1 MLPRWP
7 ARPGPPPAGS
17 PPTSRPAQRAAPA
30 WSAPA
35 PPRSGTPARR
45 ANPCAPPGPAAYTRR
60 WRWARRT
67 PTSPAPGSTGGS
79 AGTPRR
85 PRWAQHPGRSR
96 EHTGTGRGCGLGRSR
111 AWEHTR
117 AGGCPRRRAHPAHRP
132 GRVQRLP
139 AWRRAPGADL
149 RRDAAGGSVFAVVAL
164 LLAVWFVGLNLTSG
178 PWPPLSR
185 EIRRSAIIRSLDTA
199 LPEPPSLLGQVRRF
213 LNDFGFPEV
222 FAGLPP
228 APGGPVKGPT
238 NAQANEAFRD
248 AAGSTLKVVG
258 QACGRIQEGS
268 GFVVTP
274 GYVVTN
280 AHVVAGVRDPHVQV
294 QNGGSRPA
302 VPVLFDSRLDVAIL
316 HVSST
321 PPPLPLV
328 DHEVGRGASGAVV
341 GYPGG
346 GDLSGVAAANRRV
359 LHAVGRDI
367 YGNGTVVRNIYELQA
382 VVRPGNSGGPFVLVN
397 GQVAG
402 LVFAASTTDRGIG
415 YAITST
421 EISDDVHQ
429 GTRSTAQVATG
440 GCTR

>member
-1 MLPRWP
+1 VDLLDIILIAFIILAAFSGHRRGALLQVLTFGGMLLGLLVGAIVAPQL
-7 ARPGPPPAGS
+7 ATLFTD
-17 PPTSRPAQRAAPA
+17 PTTQAVVTLVAFLAFAALGDVLGWMVGAKA
-30 WSAPA
+30 W
-35 PPRSGTPARR
+35 
-45 ANPCAPPGPAAYTRR
+45 AATRR
-60 WRWARRT
+60 SRM
-67 PTSPAPGSTGGS
+67 
-79 AGTPRR
+79 AG
-85 PRWAQHPGRSR
+85 
-96 EHTGTGRGCGLGRSR
+96 
-111 AWEHTR
+111 
-117 AGGCPRRRAHPAHRP
+117 
-132 GRVQRLP
+132 V
-139 AWRRAPGADL
+139 
-149 RRDAAGGSVFAVVAL
+149 DAAGGSVFAVIAL
-164 LLAVWFVGLNLTSG
+164 LLAVWFIGLNLTSG

-185 EIRRSAIIRSLDTA
+185 EIRRSAIIRTLDTA

-268 GFVVTP
+268 GFVVAP
-274 GYVVTN
+274 SYVVTN

>member
-1 MLPRWP
+1 VDVLDVVLILLIALAAFSGYRRGAVLQVLTFGGMLLGLLVGAIVAPQL
-7 ARPGPPPAGS
+7 ATLFTD
-17 PPTSRPAQRAAPA
+17 PTTQAVVALVGFLAFAAIGDVLGWMVGA
-30 WSAPA
+30 KVWVA
-35 PPRSGTPARR
+35 ARR
-45 ANPCAPPGPAAYTRR
+45 
-60 WRWARRT
+60 
-67 PTSPAPGSTGGS
+67 
-79 AGTPRR
+79 
-85 PRWAQHPGRSR
+85 SR
-96 EHTGTGRGCGLGRSR
+96 MAS
-111 AWEHTR
+111 
-117 AGGCPRRRAHPAHRP
+117 
-132 GRVQRLP
+132 V
-139 AWRRAPGADL
+139 
-149 RRDAAGGSVFAVVAL
+149 DAAGGSVFAVVAL

-238 NAQANEAFRD
+238 NAQANRAFRD
-248 AAGSTLKVVG
+248 AADSTLKVVG

-268 GFVVTP
+268 GFVVAP
-274 GYVVTN
+274 GYVITN
-280 AHVVAGVRDPHVQV
+280 AHVVAGVRSPQVQV

-316 HVSST
+316 HISST

-328 DHEVGRGASGAVV
+328 DQEIGRGARGAVV

-346 GDLSGVAAANRRV
+346 GALAGVAAANRRV

-367 YGNGTVVRNIYELQA
+367 YGNGSVVRDIYELQA
-382 VVRPGNSGGPFVLVN
+382 VVRPGNSGGPFILVN
-397 GQVAG
+397 GRVAG

-415 YAITST
+415 YAITTT
-421 EISDDVHQ
+421 EISDDVRE
-429 GTRSTAQVATG
+429 GTRSTAEVGTG

>member
-1 MLPRWP
+1 VDLLDIILIAFIILAAFSGHRRGALLQVLTFGGMLLGLLVGAIVAPQL
-7 ARPGPPPAGS
+7 ATLFTD
-17 PPTSRPAQRAAPA
+17 PTTQAVVTLVAFLAFAALGDVLGWMVGAKA
-30 WSAPA
+30 W
-35 PPRSGTPARR
+35 
-45 ANPCAPPGPAAYTRR
+45 AATRR
-60 WRWARRT
+60 SRM
-67 PTSPAPGSTGGS
+67 
-79 AGTPRR
+79 AG
-85 PRWAQHPGRSR
+85 
-96 EHTGTGRGCGLGRSR
+96 
-111 AWEHTR
+111 
-117 AGGCPRRRAHPAHRP
+117 
-132 GRVQRLP
+132 V
-139 AWRRAPGADL
+139 
-149 RRDAAGGSVFAVVAL
+149 DAAGGSVFAVIAL
-164 LLAVWFVGLNLTSG
+164 LLAVWFIGLNLTSG

-185 EIRRSAIIRSLDTA
+185 EIRRSAIIRTLDTA

-268 GFVVTP
+268 GFVVAP

>member
-1 MLPRWP
+1 VDLLDIILIAFIILAAFSGHRRGALLQVLTFGGMLLGLLVGAIVAPQL
-7 ARPGPPPAGS
+7 ATLFTD
-17 PPTSRPAQRAAPA
+17 PTTQAVVTLVAFLAFAALGDVLGWMVGAKA
-30 WSAPA
+30 W
-35 PPRSGTPARR
+35 
-45 ANPCAPPGPAAYTRR
+45 AATRR
-60 WRWARRT
+60 SRM
-67 PTSPAPGSTGGS
+67 
-79 AGTPRR
+79 AG
-85 PRWAQHPGRSR
+85 
-96 EHTGTGRGCGLGRSR
+96 
-111 AWEHTR
+111 
-117 AGGCPRRRAHPAHRP
+117 
-132 GRVQRLP
+132 V
-139 AWRRAPGADL
+139 
-149 RRDAAGGSVFAVVAL
+149 DAAGGSVFAVIAL
-164 LLAVWFVGLNLTSG
+164 LLAVWFIGLNLTSG

-185 EIRRSAIIRSLDTA
+185 EIRRSAIIRTLDTA

-228 APGGPVKGPT
+228 APGGPVKDPT

-268 GFVVTP
+268 GFVVAP

>member
-1 MLPRWP
+1 MDLLDIILIAFIILAAFSGHRRGALLQVLTFGGMLLGLLVGAIVAPQL
-7 ARPGPPPAGS
+7 ATLFTD
-17 PPTSRPAQRAAPA
+17 PTTQAVVTLVAFLAFAALGDVLGWMVGAKA
-30 WSAPA
+30 W
-35 PPRSGTPARR
+35 
-45 ANPCAPPGPAAYTRR
+45 AATRR
-60 WRWARRT
+60 SRM
-67 PTSPAPGSTGGS
+67 
-79 AGTPRR
+79 AG
-85 PRWAQHPGRSR
+85 
-96 EHTGTGRGCGLGRSR
+96 
-111 AWEHTR
+111 
-117 AGGCPRRRAHPAHRP
+117 
-132 GRVQRLP
+132 V
-139 AWRRAPGADL
+139 
-149 RRDAAGGSVFAVVAL
+149 DAAGGSVFAVIAL
-164 LLAVWFVGLNLTSG
+164 LLAVWFIGLNLTSG

-185 EIRRSAIIRSLDTA
+185 EIRRSAIIRTLDTA

-268 GFVVTP
+268 GFVVAP